1 MAKTTDTLLRNLAM
15 LGCIPVHPRD
25 KSTRRIREALRAMGS
40 DYDVTA
46 RSIQR
51 SLERLSGLF
60 PIACEMRG
68 RTNYWYWSDPHALTQ
83 LPSMSPPTAFALRL
97 AADYLKPLMPPLA
110 LGLLEPYFGH
120 AERVLKGTALG
131 RWPDKAAII
140 SRGPNLEPPAVSANV
155 QEAVY
160 TALMENRKVEVA
172 YRAKARTRAKPIVL
186 NPLGIVVREGIVY
199 LVATSWSYDDVRQ
212 YVLHRMSEPQLLD
225 EPARATPDFSLA
237 AYIENQSG
245 FSYPQSDG
253 TLQLRALFDAGAGTH
268 LTESRLGAGHRT
280 AEQAD
285 GRLLVEAAVPD
296 TADLRWW
303 LLGFGSG
310 VEVLEPEALRREI
323 RDEAQRMLRI
333 YE

>member
-1 MAKTTDTLLRNLAM
+1 MRKTTDTLLRNLAM
-15 LGCIPVHPRD
+15 LGCIPVYPHE
-25 KSTRRIREALRAMGS
+25 KCTRRIHEELREMDS

-51 SLERLSGLF
+51 SLERLSRLF
-60 PIACEMRG
+60 PIACETRS

-83 LPSMSPPTAFALRL
+83 LPSMSSPTAFALRL
-97 AADYLKPLMPPLA
+97 AADHLKPIMPPSA
-110 LGLLEPYFGH
+110 LNLLEPYFRH
-120 AERVLKGTALG
+120 ANRVLKGTALG

-140 SRGPNLEPPAVSANV
+140 ARGPNLEPPAVPATV
-155 QEAVY
+155 QDAVY

-172 YRAKARTRAKPIVL
+172 YRAKGSTGAKPIVL
-186 NPLGIVVREGIVY
+186 NPLGIVVREGMFY
-199 LVATSWSYDDVRQ
+199 LVATSWNYDDIRQ

-225 EPARATPDFSLA
+225 EPARAVADFSLA
-237 AYIENQSG
+237 AYIEDQSG

-253 TLQLRALFDAGAGTH
+253 RLHIRALFDSSAGMH

-285 GRLLVEAAVPD
+285 GRLLVEATVPD

-303 LLGFGSG
+303 LLGFGSA
-310 VEVLEPEALRREI
+310 VEVLEPESLRLEM
-323 RDEAQRMLRI
+323 RDEAHRMRRI

>member
-15 LGCIPVHPRD
+15 LACIPVHPRD
-25 KSTRRIREALRAMGS
+25 KSTRRIREDLRAMGS

-46 RSIQR
+46 RTVQR

-68 RTNYWYWSDPHALTQ
+68 RTNCWYWSDPHALTQ

-97 AADYLKPLMPPLA
+97 AADYLKPIMPPLA

-172 YRAKARTRAKPIVL
+172 YCAKARTRAKPIVL

-199 LVATSWSYDDVRQ
+199 LVATSWNYDDVRQ

-225 EPARATPDFSLA
+225 EPARAVADFSLA
-237 AYIENQSG
+237 DYIDEQSE
-245 FSYPQSDG
+245 FSYPQSG
-253 TLQLRALFDAGAGTH
+253 RTLRVRALFDADAGMH

-280 AEQAD
+280 AEQSD
-285 GRLLVEAAVPD
+285 GRVLVEASVPD

-303 LLGFGSG
+303 LLGFGG
-310 VEVLEPEALRREI
+310 AVEVLEPELLRSEI
-323 RDEAQRMLRI
+323 RDEAQRMQRI